1 MAKYRGTLRK
11 SDLEGGFWQLVTD
24 SGDNYVLDRA
34 SLGAEGDVTL
44 VDGVRVVIEGTVDR
58 QAMSFSMSGP
68 LLTAKS
74 IKALE

>member
-58 QAMSFSMSGP
+58 QAMSFSMNGP

-74 IKALE
+74 IKAME